1 MSYTYLSA
9 KEISAAFN
17 EIFVRNSLNLWLRW
31 TIFVNWKNK
40 FWRGS
45 NCELRR
51 RVSTKVYSEDKLI
64 CKNKIHILSV
74 AFFVT
79 TRRAKMLADNPHFT
93 VGGKNCSHYLLSYC
107 EIFVT
112 LIPPQQP
119 FIYRFLSANKKQSK
133 NRLILIE
140 NFSPFYFY
148 FIFLYRRSK
157 YEYEFSTEITDH
169 HRWV

>member
-64 CKNKIHILSV
+64 CKNKIHIIILSV

-79 TRRAKMLADNPHFT
+79 TTRAKMLAE
-93 VGGKNCSHYLLSYC
+93 KILLSYC